1 MALLHQAE
9 LRPSKKEIVATWLP
23 SQPWY
28 RGPAPTGLRRIA
40 SYRFD
45 DPAGEVGI
53 EALVVDPGDGALIQ
67 VPMTYRGAPL
77 EGAQAWLIGTMHH
90 SVLGDRWVYN
100 ACGDPVYVSTLAHAI
115 ATGASQADEY
125 IEIDGEMQRQEPT
138 MVVRGSGSHDSEP
151 GPVGAVEVIDG
162 DPARIRTETLELAV
176 IRGLDLA
183 GASPNGGEGLTLTG
197 TWKGQAAPVLL
208 ARLQTL

>member
-1 MALLHQAE
+1 M
-9 LRPSKKEIVATWLP
+9 ATWLP
-23 SQPWY
+23 TQPWY
-28 RGPAPTGLRRIA
+28 RGPAPTGLRRVA

-77 EGAQAWLIGTMHH
+77 DGAEPWLIGTMHH

-100 ACGDPVYVSTLAHAI
+100 ACGDPVYVSTLAHVI
-115 ATGASQADEY
+115 ATGASQADEF
-125 IEIDGEMQRQEPT
+125 IEVGGEMQRQEPT
-138 MVVRGSGSHDSEP
+138 MVVRGSGSRGTEP

-162 DPARIRTETLELAV
+162 DPALIHTESLELTVVRA
-176 IRGLDLA
+176 LDLA
-183 GASPNGGEGLTLTG
+183 AAGDTGLTLTG
-197 TWKGQAAPVLL
+197 TWEGQPTPVLL
-208 ARLQTL
+208 ARLR